1 MPCMPKKI
9 KTPKLLCEPQ
19 KPIYGHIISIYILL
33 LTMNSIQHT
42 LAELEDAMATALLH
56 YEEQERVET
65 CVVHALEAL
74 TASFHRHVGEWLM
87 LGEEA
92 MGVSPAFCSFLP
104 LQKATIAVF
113 CSCILKRACP
123 LNGLWTA
130 RTQLCSAWSPRCCPN
145 KM

>member
-1 MPCMPKKI
+1 
-9 KTPKLLCEPQ
+9 
-19 KPIYGHIISIYILL
+19 
-33 LTMNSIQHT
+33 MNSIQHT

-113 CSCILKRACP
+113 CSCILKRTCP